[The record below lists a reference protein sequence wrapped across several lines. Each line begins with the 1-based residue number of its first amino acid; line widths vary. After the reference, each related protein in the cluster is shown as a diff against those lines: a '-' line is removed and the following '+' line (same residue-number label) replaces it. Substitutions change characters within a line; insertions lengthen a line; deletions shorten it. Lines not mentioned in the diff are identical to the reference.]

1 MAAKQEMIHIVAK
14 AVISLNKWITRS
26 LIVFL
31 KSLTEQWF
39 TASSFL
45 KAQLRIK
52 TISNYKSV
60 EFKTHVLFVCLFI
73 QLAAKQEMIHI
84 VAKAVISLNKWICKW
99 ITWSLIVFLKS
110 STEQW
115 FTASSFPEAQ
125 LRIKSIPNYKSVE
138 FRAHVL

>member
-52 TISNYKSV
+52 SISYYKSV
-60 EFKTHVLFVCLFI
+60 EFRADVLFVCLFI
-73 QLAAKQEMIHI
+73 QFDFHWLSNKPQRKTVKVWKVFHLCVKTHCQVSWRLLNFFQKIGN
-84 VAKAVISLNKWICKW
+84 VPSLCSWGHC
-99 ITWSLIVFLKS
+99 S
-110 STEQW
+110 STAEIRQS
-115 FTASSFPEAQ
+115 T
-125 LRIKSIPNYKSVE
+125 I
-138 FRAHVL
+138 